1 MPVYYF
7 WGEDEF
13 ALRQAAEKLR
23 DRSLDPAW
31 ASFNSERIPPEQ
43 SDSVLAA
50 LSLALTPPFGSGQRF
65 IWLPE
70 TTLAQQCSDAVYAEL
85 ARTLP
90 QIPETTVLLFSSTG
104 KPNGRLK
111 STKLLQK
118 VAELKE
124 FSPIPPWRGEALEQQ
139 VAQVAQEVGVRLD
152 REAIACLAAAVG
164 NQTRQLYSEL
174 EKLKLYQADR
184 PEPVTARVVHALV
197 STTTQNSLQLAAAIR
212 QGDCDRALSLV
223 SELIAS
229 NEPALRI
236 SATLIGQFRMWLW
249 VKLLQERGERDP
261 QAIATAAGIGN
272 PKRVH
277 FVVQEVR
284 SLSSRQ
290 LQQTLPLLLDLELG
304 LKQGVDPLAHLQSQ
318 VVALCQCC
326 QPPRSRP

>member
-1 MPVYYF
+1 MPIYYF

-23 DRSLDPAW
+23 DRSVDAAW
-31 ASFNSERIPPEQ
+31 ASFNSERLPPEQ
-43 SDSVLAA
+43 PDAVLAA
-50 LSLALTPPFGSGQRF
+50 LSLALTPPFGAGQRF

-70 TTLAQQCSDAVYAEL
+70 TTLAQQCADVVYAEL

-118 VAELKE
+118 LAEMRE
-124 FSPIPPWRGEALEQQ
+124 FASIPPWKSDELEQR
-139 VAQVAQEVGVRLD
+139 VAQVAKEVGVKLD
-152 REAIACLAAAVG
+152 REAIAALASAVG

-174 EKLKLYQADR
+174 EKLKLYQGDR
-184 PEPVTARVVHALV
+184 SEPISARAVQALV

-212 QGDCDRALSLV
+212 QGDCDRALQLV
-223 SELIAS
+223 SELIAR

-249 VKLLQERGERDP
+249 VKLLQEQGERDP
-261 QAIATAAGIGN
+261 QAIATTAGIGN

-277 FVVQEVR
+277 FVLQEVR
-284 SLSSRQ
+284 SLSLTQ
-290 LQQTLPLLLDLELG
+290 LQQTLPLLLDLEWG
-304 LKQGVDPLAHLQSQ
+304 LKQGAEPLAHLQTQ
-318 VVALCQCC
+318 VIALCQCL
-326 QPPRSRP
+326 QPQRSRP